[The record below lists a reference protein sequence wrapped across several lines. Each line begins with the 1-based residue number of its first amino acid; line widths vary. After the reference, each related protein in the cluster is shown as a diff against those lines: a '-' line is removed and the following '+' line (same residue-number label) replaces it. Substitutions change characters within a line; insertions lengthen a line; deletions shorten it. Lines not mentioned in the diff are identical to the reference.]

1 MTAPHQPRSSGYAAG
16 PWPAEDGGP
25 QRQGLVEGL
34 GSLVPGVDEAF
45 SVVSRLQIATTMV
58 ITPSS
63 DATYLLTHGIGDEA
77 PVAVEQ
83 IDPDTLA
90 TIARSADLPGG
101 RIWPGGIGAHANG
114 DLYVA
119 FGRHLHRLSKSLD
132 LLASVELSVDAPH
145 NSFVI
150 TDSGHLVVKDF
161 GGRLPSGWT
170 GDGTCTISVLD
181 AQLTL
186 LSQLRLD
193 EGSIARLSCSG
204 DDVVVIGIDHC
215 ITARVSRDGMIT
227 EVRRT
232 MYRTEA
238 GQGYGW
244 DPVLVDRTAYFLDN
258 GEGSEAFD
266 GSFTGKGIATAPLRL
281 HAVNIDSGDHSSAEI
296 CGLPGGLIAN
306 PPLVDPG
313 RGIAV
318 GYDSSNGVISA
329 FDVAGG
335 VIGPLRWQRLQHH
348 ASHLLASSDL
358 GELVTFDF
366 NAGAGVDELVVLSI
380 DTGEE
385 LARSATDSPVQSV
398 LSPSPGRDRSIYYC
412 SLTTVAKISVHTVKG

>member
-1 MTAPHQPRSSGYAAG
+1 
-16 PWPAEDGGP
+16 
-25 QRQGLVEGL
+25 L
-34 GSLVPGVDEAF
+34 DEAF
-45 SVVSRLQIATTMV
+45 SVASRLQIATTMV
-58 ITPSS
+58 ITPSP
-63 DATYLLTHGIGDEA
+63 DTTYLLTHGIGDEA
-77 PVAVEQ
+77 TVAVEQ

-119 FGRHLHRLSKSLD
+119 FGRYLHRLSRSLD
-132 LLASVELSVDAPH
+132 LVASAQLAVDAPH

-161 GGRLPSGWT
+161 GGRLPGGWS
-170 GDGTCTISVLD
+170 GDGTCTLSVLNED
-181 AQLTL
+181 LTL

-193 EGSIARLSCSG
+193 EGSIARLSCLG
-204 DDVVVIGIDHC
+204 DDVVIIGIDHC
-215 ITARVSRDGMIT
+215 ITARVSRDGVIT

-281 HAVNIDSGDHSSAEI
+281 HAINIDSGEHSSSEI

-329 FDVAGG
+329 FDIAGG

-358 GELVTFDF
+358 GELVTFDY
-366 NAGAGVDELVVLSI
+366 NASTGVDELVVLCI
-380 DTGEE
+380 DTGDE
-385 LARSATDSPVQSV
+385 LARCATGSPVQSV
-398 LSPSPGRDRSIYYC
+398 LFPAPGLDRSLYYC
-412 SLTTVAKISVHTVKG
+412 SLTTVAKISVHTVEE